1 MAELATIAR
10 PYAEALFRVANS
22 GNLSGWSDQ
31 VTKMTQVAT
40 HPDIKMLA
48 DNPKVSDQQMADVF
62 LSAMKS
68 SLGSEA
74 KNFIGML
81 IQNGRLSL
89 LPEIA
94 VQFHALRNAQEGAAD
109 AEIISAFEMSDAQV
123 KELIATLDRK
133 FGRKLKPSVTVDD
146 EVLDTSVRA
155 CFQKMHTSLLS

>member
-31 VTKMTQVAT
+31 VTEMAQVAA

-94 VQFHALRNAQEGAAD
+94 VQFHALKNARR
-109 AEIISAFEMSDAQV
+109 
-123 KELIATLDRK
+123 KERRTRK
-133 FGRKLKPSVTVDD
+133 SLAPLKC
-146 EVLDTSVRA
+146 LR
-155 CFQKMHTSLLS
+155 